1 MNTHH
6 MRMNFFAAAAVVIG
20 LTVST
25 LAMAGFVDSRS
36 ETAAPAKP
44 EAAASTT
51 SGSSAAP
58 AVQAPSA
65 TVVLRAGKRMDEEL
79 RRIAPPGWT
88 VDNAPFVIPFD
99 FPATNEFEAAVG
111 ELMRA
116 SNVAGIRVRARFY
129 HGNKFLRIVEY

>member
-6 MRMNFFAAAAVVIG
+6 MRTKFFAVAAVVIG

-36 ETAAPAKP
+36 EAAAPAKA
-44 EAAASTT
+44 EAATSNA
-51 SGSSAAP
+51 SGSSVAP
-58 AVQAPSA
+58 AAQAPSA

-79 RRIAPPGWT
+79 RRIAPAGWT
-88 VDNAPFVIPFD
+88 IDNAPFVIPFD
-99 FPATNEFEAAVG
+99 FVATNEFEAAVG

-116 SNVAGIRVRARFY
+116 SNATGVRVRARFY